1 MAPSNSSRKVNKEMI
16 EENLKKAFADKAK
29 EDVPDT
35 LLSLLA
41 QLKAQ
46 DEADGRG

>member
-1 MAPSNSSRKVNKEMI
+1 MAPPKPSRKINKDMI
-16 EENLKKAFADKAK
+16 EENLRKAFSDKAK